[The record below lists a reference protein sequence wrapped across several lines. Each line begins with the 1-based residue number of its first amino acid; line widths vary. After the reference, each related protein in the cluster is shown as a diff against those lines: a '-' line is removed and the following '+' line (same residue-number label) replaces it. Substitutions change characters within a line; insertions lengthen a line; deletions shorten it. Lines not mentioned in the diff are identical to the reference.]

1 MYKGLIGI
9 SSSGAIVFMSDLY
22 PGCISDKELT
32 RMCGILD
39 MLEKG
44 DTLMADREFDIETD

>member
-1 MYKGLIGI
+1 
-9 SSSGAIVFMSDLY
+9 MSDLY

-39 MLEKG
+39 MLDKG
-44 DTLMADREFDIETD
+44 DTLMADRGFVLKRIKY